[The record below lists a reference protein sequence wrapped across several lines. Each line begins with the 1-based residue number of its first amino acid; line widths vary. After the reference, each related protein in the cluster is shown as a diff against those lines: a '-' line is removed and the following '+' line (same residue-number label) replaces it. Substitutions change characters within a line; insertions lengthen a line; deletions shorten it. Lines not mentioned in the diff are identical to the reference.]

1 MTDPVSVVTPRLLA
15 GWYAAGVAEG
25 PRAHLA
31 RHGPLPLPTGRRS
44 RLQLIEAVVESGLRG
59 RGGAGHPTGEKL
71 RAVAASRGTAVVI
84 ANGCESEPSSRKDRT
99 LLQLAPHLVLDGAV
113 LAAAAVEADRVTL
126 CVHRGHPSARELALL
141 AIARAD
147 AVEVT
152 VTEVP
157 RGYVA
162 SEASALAN
170 YLTSGAARPTT
181 RPPRL
186 STRGVHR
193 RPTLVDN
200 VETLAHLAL
209 IARHGPDWFRAVGA
223 PDRPGTMLVTLG
235 GAVRRPGVH
244 EVASGTSLGALLALA
259 GGPSVE
265 PQAVMVGGW
274 GGVWRPVPHP
284 PSGTRE
290 ADPGAEGLGLV
301 TVLPDHACGLAETA
315 NILHHLARASAG
327 QCGPCMFGLPTV
339 ADEFERLV
347 VGPTTDIDLEQLRRH
362 LADVA
367 GRGACSH
374 PDGAARLAASALE
387 VFADD
392 LRAHRAG
399 RPCLGASYPPVLSA
413 PVRARRST
421 A

>member
-1 MTDPVSVVTPRLLA
+1 MTHSGSVVMPRLFA
-15 GWYAAGVAEG
+15 GWYASGVAEG

-31 RHGPLPLPTGRRS
+31 RHGPVPLPTTRRS
-44 RLQLIEAVVESGLRG
+44 RLRLIEAVVDSGLRG

-71 RAVAASRGTAVVI
+71 RAVAASRGRAVVV
-84 ANGCESEPSSRKDRT
+84 ANGCESEPLSRKDRT

-113 LAAAAVEADRVTL
+113 IAAAALDAERVTL
-126 CVHRGHPSARELALL
+126 CVHRGDPATRDLSLL
-141 AIARAD
+141 AAARTD
-147 AVEVT
+147 PVRVT

-170 YLTSGAARPTT
+170 YLTTGNARPTT

-186 STRGVHR
+186 STRGVDR

-209 IARHGPDWFRAVGA
+209 IARHGPDWFRAVGT
-223 PDRPGTMLVTLG
+223 PDRPGTTLVTLG

-259 GGPSVE
+259 GGPSVD

-284 PSGTRE
+284 PPGSRE
-290 ADPGAEGLGLV
+290 VDPGAEGLGLV

-327 QCGPCMFGLPTV
+327 QCGPCLFGLPTV

-347 VGPTTDIDLEQLRRH
+347 VGPTTRLDNERVRRH
-362 LADVA
+362 LADVT

-374 PDGAARLAASALE
+374 PDGAARLATSALE
-387 VFADD
+387 IFADD
-392 LRAHRAG
+392 LRAHQAG
-399 RPCLGASYPPVLSA
+399 RPCLGASSPPVLSA